1 MTRRAHMSLAGPCLA
16 ASPSPPRGKA
26 AKAVSSA
33 LVGSSVAS
41 FDCPRAR
48 GRMQKLRAQL
58 SQRYEKAPAEYG
70 GQRLGSTARRERNAL
85 ERTETE
91 GPQP

>member
-1 MTRRAHMSLAGPCLA
+1 
-16 ASPSPPRGKA
+16 
-26 AKAVSSA
+26 
-33 LVGSSVAS
+33 
-41 FDCPRAR
+41 
-48 GRMQKLRAQL
+48 MQKLRAQL